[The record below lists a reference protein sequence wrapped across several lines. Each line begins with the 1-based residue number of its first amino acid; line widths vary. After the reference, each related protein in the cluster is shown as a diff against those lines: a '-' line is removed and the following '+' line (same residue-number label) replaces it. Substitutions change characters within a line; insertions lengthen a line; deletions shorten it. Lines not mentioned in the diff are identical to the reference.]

1 MQQRYQY
8 SSLFTAGLLMQPRP
22 VHASLIP
29 IQHPE
34 ISSTPFP
41 TGNGPRKPVEPL
53 MISIPL
59 QAPSPRRTSRRRRS
73 SVTLHLSP
81 VSGVRL
87 STRAVE
93 DAWER
98 SKRNASASSRGGYPA
113 TSLKDQ
119 PLVAS
124 VDENEDIEANLPR
137 KSLSRSR
144 PPSLPMQARTSR
156 RSLGVYSAS
165 VHPLS
170 ANLWLRKQ
178 SATLLQPKP
187 VPTMPLPALP
197 IDGSQPRIE
206 IEATQA
212 SL

>member
-124 VDENEDIEANLPR
+124 VDENEDIEA
-137 KSLSRSR
+137 KSAEEESEQVT
-144 PPSLPMQARTSR
+144 PTKFT
-156 RSLGVYSAS
+156 YAS
-165 VHPLS
+165 KNKQTV
-170 ANLWLRKQ
+170 ARKQ